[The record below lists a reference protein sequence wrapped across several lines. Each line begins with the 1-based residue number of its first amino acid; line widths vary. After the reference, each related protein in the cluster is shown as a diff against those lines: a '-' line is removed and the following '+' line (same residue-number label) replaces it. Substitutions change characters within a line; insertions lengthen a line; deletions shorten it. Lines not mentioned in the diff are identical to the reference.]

1 MRRTGYIERMREAT
15 GPSHDGG
22 RSPSAGATTY
32 MVTAIALAILF
43 LFPLVWSTFAS
54 VRGPGGFGLENYGR
68 LFNDETG
75 IRPRHVIN
83 TVVVTALTVG
93 GTLLVATLGGY
104 AFGRFR
110 FPGRDVLF
118 LITLAILMVPYAT
131 ILIALYVLLAWVGL
145 EDTLVGLSLVL
156 IMFQLPF
163 SIFMMR
169 NSFEAIP
176 HEIEES
182 ALVDG
187 CNSLTALVRIMLPA
201 VRPGLVTVGLFAFLT
216 SWNEYFAPLI
226 LISSTDNLTLPLAVV
241 KLRIASYGAIDYS
254 ALEAGVTFMAVP
266 CLILFLFLQRSYVRG
281 FMSGAL
287 RG

>member
-1 MRRTGYIERMREAT
+1 MFV
-15 GPSHDGG
+15 
-22 RSPSAGATTY
+22 SAFTVGAT
-32 MVTAIALAILF
+32 LF
-43 LFPLVWSTFAS
+43 VS
-54 VRGPGGFGLENYGR
+54 
-68 LFNDETG
+68 
-75 IRPRHVIN
+75 
-83 TVVVTALTVG
+83 
-93 GTLLVATLGGY
+93 TLGGY

-131 ILIALYVLLAWVGL
+131 ILIALYVLLAWIGL
-145 EDTLVGLSLVL
+145 EDTLVGLGPVLV
-156 IMFQLPF
+156 MFQLPF

-176 HEIEES
+176 AEIEES

-187 CNSLTALVRIMLPA
+187 CNSFTSLVRIMLPA
-201 VRPGLVTVGLFAFLT
+201 VRPGLITVGLFAFLT

-226 LISSTDNLTLPLAVV
+226 LISSTAHLTLPLAVV
-241 KLRIASYGAIDYS
+241 KLRIANYGAIDYS

-266 CLILFLFLQRSYVRG
+266 CLVLFLFLQRSYVRG